1 MINCNSKNDDLGTH
15 YLKYKQHFDWSFGLS
30 IFGNTKYW
38 CDVYW
43 NNNGAQ
49 NFYPFDMMRINHGA
63 RGYRDYDLC
72 EPCAW
77 RITKDGGYRYHN
89 KLNFEEWDK
98 VYNCNTDHNFIIC
111 MCYTPNIGY
120 GWRGIGSRRGVC
132 AGARKKDSI
141 ESALAR
147 GRARFQRG
155 DVCYT
160 PNIGYGWWGIGSRQ
174 GVRAGARKSARGI
187 RLPCTDWSRAGA
199 TSLMSSRQGETGQSR
214 EIDAG

>member
-1 MINCNSKNDDLGTH
+1 MRNPNRVQQPLLIIQIILLSSSKNTENFVEARFYQNDATVKIYNDLGPDTTLMINCNSKNDDLGTH

-98 VYNCNTDHNFIIC
+98 VYN
-111 MCYTPNIGY
+111 
-120 GWRGIGSRRGVC
+120 W
-132 AGARKKDSI
+132 
-141 ESALAR
+141 
-147 GRARFQRG
+147 
-155 DVCYT
+155 
-160 PNIGYGWWGIGSRQ
+160 
-174 GVRAGARKSARGI
+174 
-187 RLPCTDWSRAGA
+187 
-199 TSLMSSRQGETGQSR
+199 
-214 EIDAG
+214 